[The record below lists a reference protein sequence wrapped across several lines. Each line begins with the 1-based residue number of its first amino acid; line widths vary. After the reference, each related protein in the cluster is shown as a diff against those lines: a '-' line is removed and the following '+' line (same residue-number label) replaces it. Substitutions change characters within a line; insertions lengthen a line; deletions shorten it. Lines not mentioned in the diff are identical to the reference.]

1 MKALIKVSAVLA
13 VSLFA
18 TAPAF
23 ADGFKDC
30 TKLEKAKW
38 KPASEAEA
46 KAKELGYE
54 VRRSK
59 VEGSCYEVY
68 GVKEGKLYE
77 LFYSP
82 EDLSL
87 KKTIAKLRP
96 LNPEVYACSS
106 RSQRRTTR
114 QQPFRPIK
122 MRRTRSRC
130 GTGRCARFT
139 GRLPSSCCWRGS
151 RPANPTACTASR
163 ATPSSC

>member
-1 MKALIKVSAVLA
+1 MARRTCATIGVAIVMWGEFMKALTKISAVLA
-13 VSLFA
+13 VSMFA
-18 TAPAF
+18 AAPAF

-30 TKLEKAKW
+30 TKLDKASW

-68 GVKEGKLYE
+68 GVKGGKLFE

-87 KKTIAKLRP
+87 KKTIAK
-96 LNPEVYACSS
+96 N
-106 RSQRRTTR
+106 
-114 QQPFRPIK
+114 
-122 MRRTRSRC
+122 
-130 GTGRCARFT
+130 
-139 GRLPSSCCWRGS
+139 
-151 RPANPTACTASR
+151 
-163 ATPSSC
+163 

>member
-13 VSLFA
+13 VAFGVFA
-18 TAPAF
+18 AAPAF

-30 TKLEKAKW
+30 TKLEKASW

-46 KAKELGYE
+46 KAKECGYE

-82 EDLSL
+82 EDLSPEEDHRQVRRDPAL
-87 KKTIAKLRP
+87 AAARSSVDRRGLIRAGARGRAGHGAGVGLAAAGVSLGARLLRAARVVHA
-96 LNPEVYACSS
+96 E
-106 RSQRRTTR
+106 
-114 QQPFRPIK
+114 PI
-122 MRRTRSRC
+122 
-130 GTGRCARFT
+130 
-139 GRLPSSCCWRGS
+139 
-151 RPANPTACTASR
+151 
-163 ATPSSC
+163 